1 MPTPLRHVL
10 IVADI
15 EGSSG
20 CWNYQASAFMTRQWR
35 RACESMTSDVQAAVA
50 SLFAADV
57 QTVVVKDFHRT
68 AYNLLPERIDP
79 RAQVISGYRSG
90 PIPGIGDPRP
100 SEAVLFLGM
109 HAASG
114 SGGFLAHTFTSRIQ
128 RLEVNGELMPEVA
141 LFAGVLGPFGIRPIF
156 FSGCPVACDQAKDAI
171 AGIDTYVIDKMD
183 DQNRF
188 DAKRWRRGLG
198 QAVVGALKNDSTLP
212 YQPAGPFDVKMTL
225 RDGESAAH
233 KLANRWQLDYDQ
245 ATILFRTESFDDLY
259 LQLIRLCYLTPW
271 LERFQP
277 LALAAYN
284 FKGRIG
290 LQWVRKTLWT
300 AKAPSIR
307 K

>member
-1 MPTPLRHVL
+1 
-10 IVADI
+10 
-15 EGSSG
+15 
-20 CWNYQASAFMTRQWR
+20 MTL
-35 RACESMTSDVQAAVA
+35 DVQAAVA

-57 QTVVVKDFHRT
+57 KTVVVKDFHRT
-68 AYNLLPERIDP
+68 AYNILPEWIDS
-79 RAQVISGYRSG
+79 RAKVVSGYKIG
-90 PIPGIGDPRP
+90 PIAGIGNP
-100 SEAVLFLGM
+100 SPAQAVLFLGM

-128 RLEVNGELMPEVA
+128 RLEVNGRLMPEVA
-141 LFAGVLGPFGIRPIF
+141 LFSGVLAPFGIRPIF
-156 FSGCPVACDQAKDAI
+156 ASGCPIACAQAKEAI

-198 QAVVGALKNDSTLP
+198 QAVAGALKNGNTLP

-233 KLANRWQLDYDQ
+233 KLANRWQLDYDR
-245 ATILFRTESFDDLY
+245 ATILFRAESFDELY

-271 LERFQP
+271 LERIQP

-290 LQWVRKTLWT
+290 LQWVRKTLLI
-300 AKAPSIR
+300 AKAPRIR